1 VNLSGTKFPYDEDDM
16 SWTQKLKVS
25 LVLGRLHR
33 PVGIWL
39 LMFPGWWGVALAS
52 PQWPSFYLLFLFAC
66 GALFMRSAGCV
77 YNDWVD
83 KNIDREVKRTTLRP
97 MAAGKISSRE
107 ACALL
112 AFFLMGGAFVLFS
125 LPQAVIYTGF
135 LALGL
140 LLLYPWMKRITY
152 WPQLFLGVTYNIGVL
167 MGWLSLQPTLT
178 LMPLLFYGG
187 AILWTL
193 GYDTIYG
200 LQDVEDDLRIGVKSS
215 ALVVISMPKL
225 FLTFVYGGVLF
236 LWAMGGKEA
245 QLGQSYWIFL
255 GIIALQLG
263 WQIFS
268 LNPQSPPDCLK
279 KFESNVKIGLLLF
292 LAIVFSHIID

>member
-1 VNLSGTKFPYDEDDM
+1 M
-16 SWTQKLKVS
+16 IRS
-25 LVLGRLHR
+25 LQFVQLARLHR

-39 LMFPGWWGVALAS
+39 LMFPAWWGIALAS
-52 PQWPSFYLLFLFAC
+52 PQEPSFYLLFLFTC
-66 GALFMRSAGCV
+66 GAILMRSAGCV
-77 YNDWVD
+77 YNDMVD
-83 KNIDREVKRTTLRP
+83 KDFDREVKRTVLRP
-97 MAAGKISSRE
+97 FAAEKISFRE

-112 AFFLMGGAFVLFS
+112 VFFLIGGAFILFS
-125 LPQAVIYTGF
+125 LPKTVIYTGF

-152 WPQLFLGVTYNIGVL
+152 WPQVFLGVTYNMGIL
-167 MGWLSLQPTLT
+167 MGWLSFHPTLALT
-178 LMPLLFYGG
+178 PLLFYGG

-215 ALVVISMPKL
+215 SLVVLPILKL
-225 FLTFVYGGVLF
+225 FLTLVYGGALF
-236 LWAMGGKEA
+236 LWAMGGREA

-268 LNPQSPPDCLK
+268 LHPQSPSDCLK

-292 LAIVFSHIID
+292 LAIRATS

>member
-1 VNLSGTKFPYDEDDM
+1 MP
-16 SWTQKLKVS
+16 WTQKLKAS
-25 LVLGRLHR
+25 LMLGRLHR

-39 LMFPGWWGVALAS
+39 LMCPGWWSLALAH
-52 PQWPSFYLLFLFAC
+52 PQAPSFYFLFLFAC

-83 KNIDREVKRTTLRP
+83 KDFDREVKRTTLRP
-97 MAAGKISSRE
+97 LAAGKMSSRE
-107 ACALL
+107 ASVLL
-112 AFFLMGGAFVLFS
+112 AFFLIGGAFVLFS
-125 LPQAVIYTGF
+125 LPQAVIYIGF

-140 LLLYPWMKRITY
+140 LFLYPWMKRITY
-152 WPQLFLGVTYNIGVL
+152 WPQLFLGITYNIGVL

-178 LMPLLFYGG
+178 LTPLLFYGG

-215 ALVVISMPKL
+215 SLIVLSMPKF
-225 FLTFVYGGVLF
+225 FLTLVYGGALF

-245 QLGQSYWIFL
+245 QLGQTYWIFL
-255 GIIALQLG
+255 GIIALQLF
-263 WQIFS
+263 WQVVS
-268 LNPQSPPDCLK
+268 LNPQSPSDCLK

>member
-1 VNLSGTKFPYDEDDM
+1 MP
-16 SWTQKLKVS
+16 WTQKLKAS
-25 LVLGRLHR
+25 LMLGRLHR

-39 LMFPGWWGVALAS
+39 LMFPGWWSLSLAH
-52 PQWPSFYLLFLFAC
+52 PQAPPFYLLFLFAC

-83 KNIDREVKRTTLRP
+83 QDIDREVKRTVSRP
-97 MAAGKISSRE
+97 LATGKVSSRE

-112 AFFLMGGAFVLFS
+112 AFFLIGGAFVLFS
-125 LPQAVIYTGF
+125 LPETVIYTGF

-140 LLLYPWMKRITY
+140 LFLYPWMKRITY
-152 WPQLFLGVTYNIGVL
+152 WPQLFLGITYNIGVL

-178 LMPLLFYGG
+178 LTPLLFYGG

-215 ALVVISMPKL
+215 SLIVLSMPKF
-225 FLTFVYGGVLF
+225 FLTLVYGGALF

-245 QLGQSYWIFL
+245 QLGQTYWIFL
-255 GIIALQLG
+255 GIIALQLF
-263 WQIFS
+263 WQVVS
-268 LNPQSPPDCLK
+268 LNPQSPSDCLK

-292 LAIVFSHIID
+292 LAIVLSHIID